1 MRALPSRKLNKRITR
16 VWRLSATVN
25 LIIWTLIALVPV
37 GIAWATFG
45 GLDGLDSTS
54 RPSRIV
60 ASTASGSQA
69 VTELLSL
76 VCIGMAVLFV
86 ILFIVFVVIVPK
98 IRWIQWSFEV
108 YDEEIDIHK
117 GIFWHKRI
125 IIPLIRV
132 QNVDTRQGPIMRAN
146 GLASF
151 TVATAAGEH
160 EIPGLEVAEADALRD
175 HVAVLARIAQEDV

>member
-1 MRALPSRKLNKRITR
+1 MRALPTRKLDRRITR
-16 VWRLSATVN
+16 VWRLSATLNVA
-25 LIIWTLIALVPV
+25 IWGLLALLGSGIPWLVLSGAPDVGSRAAASVLGLIALGTLALVV
-37 GIAWATFG
+37 AA
-45 GLDGLDSTS
+45 
-54 RPSRIV
+54 IV
-60 ASTASGSQA
+60 
-69 VTELLSL
+69 
-76 VCIGMAVLFV
+76 
-86 ILFIVFVVIVPK
+86 VFVVIVPK

-117 GIFWHKRI
+117 GIFWRRRI

-132 QNVDTRQGPIMRAN
+132 QNVDTRQGPVMRAS

-175 HVAVLARIAQEDV
+175 HVALLARIAQEDV

>member
-1 MRALPSRKLNKRITR
+1 MRAVPTRKLDKRITR
-16 VWRLSATVN
+16 VWRLSAILN
-25 LIIWTLIALVPV
+25 ILIWSLVASVPLVIALVALEGSDLDVENLTSSPL
-37 GIAWATFG
+37 GIIA
-45 GLDGLDSTS
+45 
-54 RPSRIV
+54 
-60 ASTASGSQA
+60 
-69 VTELLSL
+69 LSL
-76 VCIGMAVLFV
+76 LAALFV
-86 ILFIVFVVIVPK
+86 LFIVFVVIVPK

-117 GIFWHKRI
+117 GIFWRKRI

-132 QNVDTRQGPIMRAN
+132 QNVDTKQGPVMRAN

-160 EIPGLEVAEADALRD
+160 EIPGLDVAEADTLRD

>member
-1 MRALPSRKLNKRITR
+1 MRALPTRKLDKRITR
-16 VWRLSATVN
+16 VWRLSALAN
-25 LIIWTLIALVPV
+25 MLIWALIFLLPV
-37 GIAWATFG
+37 GIVWLTLGGTGETEHRTATEVL
-45 GLDGLDSTS
+45 GLVFLGLL
-54 RPSRIV
+54 
-60 ASTASGSQA
+60 A
-69 VTELLSL
+69 
-76 VCIGMAVLFV
+76 LFV
-86 ILFIVFVVIVPK
+86 AAFIVFVVILPK

-108 YDEEIDIHK
+108 LDEEIDIHK
-117 GIFWHKRI
+117 GIFWRKRI

-175 HVAVLARIAQEDV
+175 HVAILARIAQEDV

>member
-1 MRALPSRKLNKRITR
+1 MRALPTRKLDKRITR

-25 LIIWTLIALVPV
+25 VLIWSLIALLPCA
-37 GIAWATFG
+37 IAWLALSG
-45 GLDGLDSTS
+45 QSASEDK
-54 RPSRIV
+54 IV
-60 ASTASGSQA
+60 ASVMGF
-69 VTELLSL
+69 VTLSVCVLALLAF
-76 VCIGMAVLFV
+76 IIFV
-86 ILFIVFVVIVPK
+86 IVVPK
-98 IRWIQWSFEV
+98 VRWIQWSFEV
-108 YDEEIDIHK
+108 HDEEIDIHK
-117 GIFWHKRI
+117 GIFWRKRI

-132 QNVDTRQGPIMRAN
+132 QNVDTKQGPIMRAN

>member
-1 MRALPSRKLNKRITR
+1 MRALPTRKLDKRITR
-16 VWRLSATVN
+16 VWRLSALAN
-25 LIIWTLIALVPV
+25 LLIWTLVALLPV
-37 GIAWATFG
+37 GIVWLALG
-45 GLDGLDSTS
+45 GLGETRYRTAVDILGFVGL
-54 RPSRIV
+54 
-60 ASTASGSQA
+60 G
-69 VTELLSL
+69 LL
-76 VCIGMAVLFV
+76 ALFV
-86 ILFIVFVVIVPK
+86 VFLVVFVVILPK

-108 YDEEIDIHK
+108 LDEEIDIHH
-117 GIFWHKRI
+117 GIFWRKRV

-160 EIPGLEVAEADALRD
+160 EIPGLDVAEADALRD

>member
-1 MRALPSRKLNKRITR
+1 MRALPTRKLDKRITR

-25 LIIWTLIALVPV
+25 VLIWSLIALVPCV
-37 GIAWATFG
+37 VAWLT
-45 GLDGLDSTS
+45 LDGQYGSNDQIAAGIMG
-54 RPSRIV
+54 IV
-60 ASTASGSQA
+60 TLSVGVLA
-69 VTELLSL
+69 LL
-76 VCIGMAVLFV
+76 A
-86 ILFIVFVVIVPK
+86 FIIFVVVVPK
-98 IRWIQWSFEV
+98 VRWIQWSFEV
-108 YDEEIDIHK
+108 HEEEIDIHK
-117 GIFWHKRI
+117 GIFWRKRI

-132 QNVDTRQGPIMRAN
+132 QNVDTKQGPIMRAN